1 MAYFAEKKKKNSIF
15 SIEKKNQY
23 SEKYNF
29 RVKIGYDLKIFNL
42 F

>member
-1 MAYFAEKKKKNSIF
+1 MAYFAEQIKKFNLF
-15 SIEKKNQY
+15 HWKKNQY